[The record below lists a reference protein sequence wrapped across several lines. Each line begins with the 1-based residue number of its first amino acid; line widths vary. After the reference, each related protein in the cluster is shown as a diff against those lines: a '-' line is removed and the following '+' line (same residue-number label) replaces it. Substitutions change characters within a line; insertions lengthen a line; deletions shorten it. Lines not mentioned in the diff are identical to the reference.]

1 METLLVQIILGIGL
15 FFLINWIGKHS
26 YSIGY
31 MEISI
36 FVKTEEAP
44 ALNFL
49 IRVLTPIVYI
59 IIVSTSLYYFGLD
72 KFVWN
77 IYLVNIYY
85 ILFRLIF
92 NLATNRG
99 LLLNWYRQFLY
110 WTAIVV
116 ISYFTYEKLIK
127 VKANILPDFTT
138 VANELWI
145 IILIFIFQVANNLRF
160 SQEATQKRKDNY
172 LKSRY
177 HYFKRFYGQLI
188 KDLTKNEILESI
200 VYAIIIYEDFNRP
213 EIVRQVENLKFKLT
227 KNPLT
232 LGVMQVRSDKLI
244 SDLESVKLGIEKIL
258 NSYKKYLENPE
269 DVGEDYFD
277 LYAKKYII
285 RDYNYGESYN
295 EEVNTLAE
303 TIQEIFYKDT
313 IDSLEPNN
321 KNAL

>member
-1 METLLVQIILGIGL
+1 MEIFLVHIILGVGL

-59 IIVSTSLYYFGLD
+59 IIVSTVLYYFGLD

-77 IYLVNIYY
+77 IYLANIYY

-92 NLATNRG
+92 NLVTNRG

-110 WTAIVV
+110 WTAIIV

-145 IILIFIFQVANNLRF
+145 IILIFIFQIANNLRF

-172 LKSRY
+172 LKNRY

-188 KDLTKNEILESI
+188 KDLTNNEVLESI

-213 EIVRQVENLKFKLT
+213 KIARQVENLKFRLT
-227 KNPLT
+227 KKPHT
-232 LGVMQVRSDKLI
+232 LGVMQVRSDKLL
-244 SDLESVKLGIEKIL
+244 SDLESVKLGTEKIV
-258 NSYKKYLENPE
+258 NAYKKYLENPTE
-269 DVGEDYFD
+269 NGGDYFEW
-277 LYAKKYII
+277 YAKDFII
-285 RDYNYGESYN
+285 SDYNAGTSYN
-295 EEVNTLAE
+295 GEVSELAE
-303 TIQEIFYKDT
+303 IIKNTFYKDT
-313 IDSLEPNN
+313 IDTIDPNK